1 MSPARGRLKAALI
14 AGKIRVT
21 DEALA
26 TLSAGLATIGHG
38 YRIEKFISGDAKTDT
53 ELKKDLTRLDTA
65 CRTIVEVFDA
75 DMSGSCQIEAMLSHP
90 WHGSQVPRIVEEL
103 RSLSSRIEIAL
114 AMAKQDGAIK
124 KRQQNPETWFFLVV
138 HDLFARLTDNPE
150 PGIAGRLHRFTENC
164 ATLIDPRIAVPK
176 SENSFQK
183 RLKAALDRR
192 TETFAPVASAIFPE
206 IKHSD

>member
-1 MSPARGRLKAALI
+1 MAPARGRLKAALI

-38 YRIEKFISGDAKTDT
+38 YWIEKCISEKAKTDT
-53 ELKKDLTRLDTA
+53 ELKKDFTRLDTA

-75 DMSGSCQIEAMLSHP
+75 DMSGSCQIEAILSDP
-90 WHGSQVPRIVEEL
+90 WHGSRVPRLVEEL

-124 KRQQNPETWFFLVV
+124 KRQQNPETWFFLAVY
-138 HDLFARLTDNPE
+138 DLFSRLTENPE

-164 ATLIDPRIAVPK
+164 ATLVDARIIVPK

-192 TETFAPVASAIFPE
+192 TEKFAPVASAIFPE
-206 IKHSD
+206 NEHSD

>member
-38 YRIEKFISGDAKTDT
+38 YWIEKYISEKAKTDT
-53 ELKKDLTRLDTA
+53 ELKKGFTRLDTA

-75 DMSGSCQIEAMLSHP
+75 DMSGSCQIEAILSDP
-90 WHGSQVPRIVEEL
+90 WHGSRVPQLVEQL

-124 KRQQNPETWFFLVV
+124 KRQQNPETWFFLAV

-183 RLKAALDRR
+183 HLKAALDRR
-192 TETFAPVASAIFPE
+192 TGKIRARRNRNFPG
-206 IKHSD
+206 K

>member
-1 MSPARGRLKAALI
+1 MEPARGRFKAALI

-38 YRIEKFISGDAKTDT
+38 YRIEKCISGDAKSDT
-53 ELKKDLTRLDTA
+53 ELKKDLTRLATA

-75 DMSGSCQIEAMLSHP
+75 DMSGSCQIEAMLPHT
-90 WHGSQVPRIVEEL
+90 WHGSQVPRLVEEL
-103 RSLSSRIEIAL
+103 RSLSSQIEIAL

-124 KRQQNPETWFFLVV
+124 KRSQNPETWFFLVV

-164 ATLIDPRIAVPK
+164 ATLVDARIVVPK

-192 TETFAPVASAIFPE
+192 TGKICSGRNRNFPG
-206 IKHSD
+206 K

>member
-1 MSPARGRLKAALI
+1 MNAQ
-14 AGKIRVT
+14 
-21 DEALA
+21 
-26 TLSAGLATIGHG
+26 SAGNRVSKGSPLGPRRLG
-38 YRIEKFISGDAKTDT
+38 GSGSESHWRLRRNDCSW
-53 ELKKDLTRLDTA
+53 TRDNR
-65 CRTIVEVFDA
+65 CRSRPSVPPSFCFVRVLRRF